1 VTAAT
6 ATPVKRF
13 RALRE
18 VGTGVAAVGVKELR
32 GRMRGKRSFVIITIN
47 LLLIAGF
54 AWMIE
59 SIAERS
65 LSSGFGA
72 TGFSASSE
80 IGRQLFMA
88 IMFLLTLITLILAP
102 ASTAGAISLER
113 EKQTLDLLT
122 TTPISSLAIILG
134 KLLSALSW
142 ILLLLAASIPIVA
155 LVFTFGGVAPDDVLR
170 SYVILL
176 GTAFCYGSIGLFV
189 SALVKRTQAA
199 TVINLVVVIALTAG
213 TAFLFLFWTAMTGN
227 SGFLPDRPVRNEN
240 PIQALTRRPPEAL
253 MWFNPFVAQ
262 VDVICGTESGMG
274 GSGSCQVIAA
284 VTNQGNAFDGDFNG
298 NFGIDR
304 DTYWPRS
311 VAAMTIT
318 GIILLILSVQLVS
331 PTRRW
336 RLRLPRPRRPRPAG
350 GEA

>member
-1 VTAAT
+1 MTPVAGA
-6 ATPVKRF
+6 PVKRF

-59 SIAERS
+59 SISERN

-80 IGRQLFMA
+80 IGRQLFLA
-88 IMFLLTLITLILAP
+88 IVFLLTLITLILAP

-142 ILLLLAASIPIVA
+142 IFLLLAASIPIVA

-170 SYVILL
+170 SYLILI
-176 GTAFCYGSIGLFV
+176 GTAFCYGAIGLFV

-199 TVINLVVVIALTAG
+199 TIINLVTVIFLTAG
-213 TAFLFLFWTAMTGN
+213 TAFIFIFWVAMAGN
-227 SGFLPDRPVRNEN
+227 SGFLPDRPVRDDN
-240 PIQALTRRPPEAL
+240 PIEALTRQPPEAL

-262 VDVICGTESGMG
+262 VDVICGTESGVSG
-274 GSGSCQVIAA
+274 GGSCQVIAG
-284 VTNQGNAFDGDFNG
+284 VTSQGQAINGDFDG

-304 DTYWPRS
+304 DSYWPRS
-311 VAAMTIT
+311 VAAMTVAAL
-318 GIILLILSVQLVS
+318 ILIVLSVQLVS

-336 RLRLPRPRRPRPAG
+336 RLRLPRPRRRPAG
-350 GEA
+350 GDA